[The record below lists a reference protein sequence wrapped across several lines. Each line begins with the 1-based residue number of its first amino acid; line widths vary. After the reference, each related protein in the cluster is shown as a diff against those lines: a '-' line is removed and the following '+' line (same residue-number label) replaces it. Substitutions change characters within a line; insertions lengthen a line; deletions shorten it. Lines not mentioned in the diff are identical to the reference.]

1 MTAPHEA
8 GALTRFAPAKINL
21 ALHVVGRRADGYHLL
36 DSLVAFAT
44 SGDRITVEP
53 ASEDAFTVSGPY
65 AAGVPVDAG
74 NLVLRARDALR
85 SRIGSAAFPV
95 RIHLE
100 KNLPI
105 ASGIGG
111 GSSDAAA
118 TLKALSALWQAE
130 LPQADLAALGLS
142 LGADVPMCLHAQ
154 PARITGIGET
164 IAPIGTLPDLP
175 AVLVNP
181 GVAVS
186 TPAIFKQLTTRDNP
200 PLPPQPDTVAPQAWL
215 DWLRATRNDLQP
227 PAIAVA
233 PVIAEV
239 LRDLTNTGASF
250 ARMSGSGATC
260 FGLFATQAEADA
272 AAAQLLL
279 HHPQWYVQATLLK
292 GSDSTS

>member
-1 MTAPHEA
+1 MSPTHEV

-36 DSLVAFAT
+36 DSLVAFAST
-44 SGDRITVEP
+44 GDRITVEP
-53 ASEDAFTVSGPY
+53 AAEDAFTVSGPY

-85 SRIGSAAFPV
+85 KEIGQSAFPV

-100 KNLPI
+100 KTLPI

-118 TLKALSALWQAE
+118 TLKALCALWKAD
-130 LPQADLAALGLS
+130 LPSTDLAALGLS
-142 LGADVPMCLHAQ
+142 LGADVPMCLYAR
-154 PARITGIGET
+154 PARIRGIGEE
-164 IAPIGTLPDLP
+164 IAPIGTLPDCP
-175 AVLVNP
+175 IVLVNP
-181 GVAVS
+181 GIAVS

-200 PLPPQPDTVAPQAWL
+200 PLAIPPETNAPQAWL
-215 DWLRATRNDLQP
+215 DWLHATRNDLQP
-227 PAIAVA
+227 HAIAVA
-233 PVIAEV
+233 PIISEA
-239 LRDLTNTGASF
+239 LRALTNTGASF

-260 FGLFATQAEADA
+260 FGVFATEAQAEA

-279 HHPQWYVQATLLK
+279 DDPQWYVQATMLK
-292 GSDSTS
+292 GSDSAP

>member
-1 MTAPHEA
+1 MKAQRPA

-36 DSLVAFAT
+36 DSLVAFADC
-44 SGDRITVEP
+44 GDQITVEP
-53 ASEDAFTVSGPY
+53 SEEDAFTVTGRY
-65 AAGVPVDAG
+65 AVDVPTDAG

-85 SRIGSAAFPV
+85 QRVGAAAVPV

-100 KNLPI
+100 KSLPI

-118 TLKALSALWQAE
+118 TLKALCALWQRA
-130 LPQADLAALGLS
+130 LPDEDLRRLGLS

-154 PARITGIGET
+154 PARITGIGERV
-164 IAPIGTLPDLP
+164 APVGTLPALP

-186 TPAIFKQLTTRDNP
+186 TPAIFKQLATRDNP
-200 PLPPQPDTVAPQAWL
+200 PLPALPDTSQAWL
-215 DWLRATRNDLQP
+215 DWLETTRNDLQP

-233 PVIAEV
+233 PVIAEI
-239 LRDLTNTGASF
+239 LQNLTGAGAIF

-260 FGLFATQAEADA
+260 FGLFATPGDAAA
-272 AAAQLLL
+272 AAAQLSRS
-279 HHPQWYVQATLLK
+279 HPRWYVQPTLLA
-292 GSDSTS
+292 GSDRAP

>member
-8 GALTRFAPAKINL
+8 GALSQFAPAKINL

-53 ASEDAFTVSGPY
+53 AAEDAFTVSGPY
-65 AAGVPVDAG
+65 AAGVPLDTG
-74 NLVLRARDALR
+74 NLILRARDALR
-85 SRIGSAAFPV
+85 SRIGPTAFPI

-118 TLKALSALWQAE
+118 TLKALCALWQSDP
-130 LPQADLAALGLS
+130 PQLDLAALGLS

-154 PARITGIGET
+154 PARVTGIGDGIT
-164 IAPIGTLPDLP
+164 PISTLPDLP

-186 TPAIFKQLTTRDNP
+186 TPAIFKQLTTSDNP
-200 PLPPQPDTVAPQAWL
+200 HLAPPPDDSAPQTWL
-215 DWLRATRNDLQP
+215 DWLANTRNDLQP

-233 PVIAEV
+233 PIIADV
-239 LRDLTNTGASF
+239 LRHIANTGASF
-250 ARMSGSGATC
+250 TRMSGSGATC
-260 FGLFATQAEADA
+260 FGLYATKAQADA
-272 AAAQLLL
+272 AAAQLSLD
-279 HHPQWYVQATLLK
+279 HPQWYVQATLLK
-292 GSDSTS
+292 GSDSAS